1 MDVKYHYVR
10 QLVSD
15 HAITVVYLPTAEQM
29 IADVLTKPV
38 LKDKFS
44 WLAAHLLGSS

>member
-15 HAITVVYLPTAEQM
+15 HAITVVYLPTEQM